1 MPNTKNSTLTD
12 FPTQT
17 IATAAKL
24 TGLSEVT
31 IRRHIA
37 NGDLP
42 AYKIGRRVRIADSDL
57 LALYTPI
64 PAYGVSHD

>member
-1 MPNTKNSTLTD
+1 MTSISKPTLSD
-12 FPTQT
+12 FPSQT
-17 IATAAKL
+17 IATAAKK

-31 IRRHIA
+31 VRRHIA

-42 AYKIGRRVRIADSDL
+42 AYKIGRRIRIADSDL

>member
-1 MPNTKNSTLTD
+1 MPNIKNTTLSEI
-12 FPTQT
+12 PTQT
-17 IATAAKL
+17 IATSARI

-42 AYKIGRRVRIADSDL
+42 AYKIGRRIRIADSDL

-64 PAYGVSHD
+64 PAYGG

>member
-1 MPNTKNSTLTD
+1 MTSNTNTTLSD
-12 FPTQT
+12 FPSQT
-17 IATAAKL
+17 IATAARI

-31 IRRHIA
+31 VRRHIA

-42 AYKIGRRVRIADSDL
+42 AYKIGRRIRIADSDL